1 LSFRPV
7 DYPRSVWKHE
17 DVWPGYLFAFGALR
31 QDLATHLCV
40 VHDWLKIIVPNFI
53 AFITLQVMDAAVNL
67 VNFIRRE
74 SCFLELAINVWSHD
88 KDLFFVFL
96 FIVEHDLKSLVGL
109 GFAVHFKAR
118 TIKAPEK
125 IGLFE

>member
-1 LSFRPV
+1 
-7 DYPRSVWKHE
+7 
-17 DVWPGYLFAFGALR
+17 LFAFGALR
-31 QDLATHLCV
+31 QDLATHLFV

-53 AFITLQVMDAAVNL
+53 AFITLQVMDTAVNL

-74 SCFLELAINVWSHD
+74 SGFLELAINVRSHD
-88 KDLFFVFL
+88 KNLFFVFL